1 MRKGAGGPLLKENGV
16 EHSIDIASFDRL
28 LQGTGGQ
35 GMVLLDARDA
45 DDSAQWHP
53 EGPGIATFANV
64 PYDEFVA
71 DENVALANVPQTDSI
86 YVMCTRGKTS
96 QYVTSVLRRH
106 GRNAINVDGGM
117 MAWAAHH
124 RIIPLGIADDVA
136 IYQVVRPAKGCLSYI
151 VCSGGEALV
160 VDATRYPEVYEQFA
174 QRNGVRIVAVA
185 DTHLHADHL
194 SGGAAL
200 SRETGASYH
209 LADEDA
215 QGSALARNGMPKRFK
230 IGNAGVRV
238 LTLPVPGHTL
248 GSTALLVNDR
258 YLISGDTLLPEGVGR
273 PDLGNKAREWTEY
286 LYQSLSGVLGRLD
299 PETVVLP
306 AHAASA
312 AQFDARGA
320 CERRLG
326 PLLASAAI
334 ADRDAFVESV
344 QERVSHSSQPA
355 AYAEIRKINLGE
367 RASPEKMQ
375 ELEVGM
381 NKCALSSAS
390 APA

>member
-1 MRKGAGGPLLKENGV
+1 M

-28 LQGTGGQ
+28 LQGGTGK

-45 DDSAQWHP
+45 KDSAQWHP

-64 PYDEFVA
+64 PYEEFIA
-71 DENVALANVPQTDSI
+71 DEDFALAHVPDTDSI

-96 QYVTSVLRRH
+96 QYVTGVLRSR
-106 GRNAINVDGGM
+106 GRNAINVEGGM
-117 MAWAAHH
+117 LAWAAHH
-124 RIIPLGIADDVA
+124 RIIPLGVADDVA
-136 IYQVVRPAKGCLSYI
+136 VYQVVRPAKGCLSYI

-174 QRNGVRIVAVA
+174 RKHGVRIVAVA

-200 SRETGASYH
+200 ARETGATYY
-209 LADEDA
+209 LADDDA
-215 QGSALARNGMPKRFK
+215 RGGALAREGMPKRFK
-230 IGNAGVRV
+230 IGDASVRV

-248 GSTALLVNDR
+248 GSTALLVNEH

-273 PDLGNKAREWTEY
+273 PDLGNKAREWTEF

-306 AHAASA
+306 AHTASA

-326 PLLASAAI
+326 PLLATAAI

-367 RASPEKMQ
+367 AASPEKMQ
-375 ELEVGM
+375 ALEVGM

-390 APA
+390 V